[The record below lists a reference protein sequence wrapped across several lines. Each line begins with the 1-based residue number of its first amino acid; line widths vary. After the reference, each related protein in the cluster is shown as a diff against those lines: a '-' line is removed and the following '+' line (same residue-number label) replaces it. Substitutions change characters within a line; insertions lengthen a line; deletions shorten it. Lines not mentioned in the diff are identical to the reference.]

1 MIAAR
6 QQAGQA
12 WRRRSGRRRA
22 HPRGC
27 GACISTAGMA
37 RCISRPPILRAAAS
51 MKRRRSFFCTARMA
65 AAPTSAAARRSSAR
79 TARSTRRTCRAA
91 AVPIPRKAAWRS
103 PASRSQ
109 SPISSNS
116 FACGASISSV
126 AAAARAVAYELAT
139 TRPKEVRRLVI
150 AGTQQ
155 PATAIA
161 QPMLQLSPDPGRLL
175 QDPAEAVAA
184 EIRAFLDRV

>member
-12 WRRRSGRRRA
+12 WRRRNGRRRA

-37 RCISRPPILRAAAS
+37 RCISPPPIPRAAAS
-51 MKRRRSFFCTARMA
+51 MKHRRSFSCMAKMA
-65 AAPTSAAARRSSAR
+65 AAPTSAAARRYSAR
-79 TARSTRRTCRAA
+79 TVRSMRRTCRAA
-91 AVPIPRKAAWRS
+91 AVPIPRRAAWRS
-103 PASRSQ
+103 PDSRSR
-109 SPISSNS
+109 SSDL
-116 FACGASISSV
+116 FEQLRLRRVDLVGCGRGAS
-126 AAAARAVAYELAT
+126 VAYELAN
-139 TRPKEVRRLVI
+139 TRSKEVRRLIV

-161 QPMLQLSPDPGRLL
+161 QPMLQLSPDPGRVL
-175 QDPAEAVAA
+175 QEPAESVAA